1 MLSATILLI
10 LFQALF
16 LSVVPITAV
25 SDYGSMSP
33 EQRFVAEA
41 WRVVNNAYIDRT
53 FNGRDWFKMQQD
65 GVTKKYESMDEVRVE
80 VEGMLGSLGDRCTRY
95 LPPAKYD
102 SMVNAATGNLYGM
115 GVELPLKG
123 DEVIMSDVDPSVLP

>member
-16 LSVVPITAV
+16 SSVVPIAAA

-41 WRVVNNAYIDRT
+41 WRVVDNAYIDRT
-53 FNGRDWFKMQQD
+53 FNGRDWFKMRQD
-65 GVTKKYESMDEVRVE
+65 GVTKKYESTDEARVE
-80 VEGMLGSLGDRCTRY
+80 VEGMLGSLGDRYTRY
-95 LPPAKYD
+95 LPPA
-102 SMVNAATGNLYGM
+102 NAATGNLYGV
-115 GVELPLKG
+115 GVELAPKG
-123 DEVIMSDVDPSVLP
+123 NEVIVSDVDPSVLP